1 MSPRRPLVIVVAPTQ
16 REAAHIAREL
26 GYKPHSREVR
36 LISRGNQV
44 RGFELTADDHVV
56 WSAHWQGRR
65 HAATQAA
72 DIAENLRIAG
82 VTSPVPPSVDWWVR
96 P

>member
-16 REAAHIAREL
+16 REAAQIAREL
-26 GYKPHSREVR
+26 GYKPHSREVK

-44 RGFELTADDHVV
+44 RGLSLTADDHVV
-56 WSAHWQGRR
+56 RSARWQGWRLD
-65 HAATQAA
+65 QAE
-72 DIAENLRIAG
+72 DITENLRIAAC
-82 VTSPVPPSVDWWVR
+82 TSPVPPSVDWWEL